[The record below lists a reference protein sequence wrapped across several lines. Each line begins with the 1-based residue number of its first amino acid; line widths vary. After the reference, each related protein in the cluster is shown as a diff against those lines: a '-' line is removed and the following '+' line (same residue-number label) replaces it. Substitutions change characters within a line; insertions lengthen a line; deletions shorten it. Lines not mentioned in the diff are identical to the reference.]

1 MDALI
6 TLPFVTPDLPG
17 TGGIAKVVP
26 EDFRVDEVP
35 AYLPCGEGE
44 HTYLR
49 VEKRGRNTREVVQDL
64 ARLLHVSEREAG
76 VAGQKDRHALTTQWV
91 SFAGIAP
98 EQALGLEGEGFR
110 VLEARR
116 HGNKLRTGHLRGNR
130 FEIRLRGVGPD
141 GLDRARAVAA
151 ALADRGL
158 ANFYGPQRFGRF
170 GDNAEVGR
178 LLLLGADD
186 PRVRRVRDRTQRR
199 FLISAFQSEV
209 FNRVLAERVA
219 DGSWAHP
226 LVGDVL
232 QKLPSGGLFVCED
245 PATDDPRVASFEV
258 SITGPMPG
266 RKVRPAP
273 RGAPAEQ
280 EERVLAATGVSGE
293 HLARSADAEGARRVL
308 RLPVALDVR
317 EDADGLVLSFELPP
331 GAYATVVLR
340 EITKGEL
347 PPGLEA

>member
-1 MDALI
+1 M
-6 TLPFVTPDLPG
+6 TELPYVTPDLPG

-26 EDFRVDEVP
+26 EDFRVDELP

-44 HTYLR
+44 HTFLH
-49 VEKRGRNTREVVQDL
+49 VEKRGRNTREVVADL
-64 ARLLHVSEREAG
+64 ARMLGVSEREAG

-91 SFAGIAP
+91 SLPGVAP
-98 EQALGLEGEGFR
+98 EKAAGLEGPGFR

-130 FEIRLRGVGPD
+130 FELRLRGTD
-141 GLDRARAVAA
+141 AEGLARARAVGD
-151 ALADRGL
+151 ALAVRGL
-158 ANFYGPQRFGRF
+158 PNYYGPQRFGRF
-170 GDNAEVGR
+170 GDNGEVGR

-209 FNRVLAERVA
+209 FNRVLATRVA
-219 DGSWAHP
+219 DGTWAAP
-226 LVGDVL
+226 LEGDVL
-232 QKLPSGGLFVCED
+232 QKLPAGGSFVCED
-245 PATDDPRVASFEV
+245 PAADAPRVASFEL

-273 RGAPAEQ
+273 RGAPAEL
-280 EERVLAATGVSGE
+280 EARVLAETGVTAE
-293 HLARSADAEGARRVL
+293 HLARTSDAEGTRRAL
-308 RLPVALDVR
+308 RLPLALDVR
-317 EDADGLVLSFELPP
+317 EDDEGLLLSFELPP

-340 EITKGEL
+340 EIVKGEL
-347 PPGLEA
+347 PTGLEV